1 MMKRLISC
9 PCEAGRNVQTCQ
21 QTVSPCQQKQ
31 KSHAITTQKPKS
43 FLDQYIYKMYIYYIY
58 IYIYIGTDSIQSLGQ
73 DNSMIYRQFSQNPK
87 SLLVYITLLCN
98 VVWGTSESV

>member
-1 MMKRLISC
+1 MPTNRQSLPAKTKITRHHHTKAKKLSRPIYIQ
-9 PCEAGRNVQTCQ
+9 NV
-21 QTVSPCQQKQ
+21 
-31 KSHAITTQKPKS
+31 
-43 FLDQYIYKMYIYYIY
+43 YILY